1 MSLAFARQIAPR
13 DAVQFRIDDRR
24 QALQHGRISLAPGL
38 EHAGQFNRRGFGS
51 HDSIILPFRDRRRA
65 ILRQFHVGMCAAC
78 AGIMDNAPANP
89 QTVPLSAT
97 VIDPQ
102 ASFNAFSL
110 NLERK
115 R

>member
-1 MSLAFARQIAPR
+1 
-13 DAVQFRIDDRR
+13 
-24 QALQHGRISLAPGL
+24 
-38 EHAGQFNRRGFGS
+38 
-51 HDSIILPFRDRRRA
+51 
-65 ILRQFHVGMCAAC
+65 
-78 AGIMDNAPANP
+78 MDNAPANP